1 MAAAE
6 ELQLG
11 YTRIVIDD
19 SVCGDMDPKAVE
31 ETLARIVCNARA
43 ALAAAGERGEE
54 SAR

>member
-11 YTRIVIDD
+11 YTRIIIDD
-19 SVCGDMDPKAVE
+19 SVCKDMGPKAVE

-43 ALAAAGERGEE
+43 ALAAAGERGEG
-54 SAR
+54 SAK